1 LLQAG
6 ANADKALESCKNCD
20 KSADRAMLRSR
31 RAQRAAVVETLRDA
45 ANVAA
50 GALIFG
56 QALSD
61 RRYSLALGA
70 LGICAWLVLLGAAV
84 GFARREE

>member
-1 LLQAG
+1 
-6 ANADKALESCKNCD
+6 
-20 KSADRAMLRSR
+20 MLRLK
-31 RAQRAAVVETLRDA
+31 RAQRTVLIETLRDA

-61 RRYSLALGA
+61 RDYSLALGA
-70 LGICAWLVLLGAAV
+70 LGVSVWLVLLGVAI
-84 GFARREE
+84 GFARRDE

>member
-1 LLQAG
+1 MRL
-6 ANADKALESCKNCD
+6 K
-20 KSADRAMLRSR
+20 RP
-31 RAQRAAVVETLRDA
+31 QRTVLVETLRDA

-61 RRYSLALGA
+61 RGYSLARGA
-70 LGICAWLVLLGAAV
+70 MGVGAWLVLLGAAV
-84 GFARREE
+84 VLAGEE

>member
-1 LLQAG
+1 MT
-6 ANADKALESCKNCD
+6 
-20 KSADRAMLRSR
+20 MLRLKPIAR
-31 RAQRAAVVETLRDA
+31 MVVVETFRDA

-61 RRYSLALGA
+61 RSYSLPLAILGVCVW
-70 LGICAWLVLLGAAV
+70 GILFGLAIT
-84 GFARREE
+84 FASREDRP